1 MGERIDDRL
10 RIGKLDDQLVH
21 VDAADYLHGCVRVV
35 EEPGG
40 WRRPWRFTAEQV
52 RTMGSCQAWHPG
64 LYRQMARTTAG
75 VTIEFDTDATE
86 VSVELLLDAEPSGTR
101 SVLDPIR
108 GEEDLPLDGISV
120 DVDARHLPCYMPST
134 GESLVQLSLDD
145 PTRAPSP
152 GMVMLPGL
160 GEKRRVRIWLP
171 ALRGCAVRQLWGN
184 GSFFEPVERHEQL
197 LVIGDSVAQGFVTGD
212 PALAWPSLLA
222 TFLGIDVVN
231 QGLGGQVFQ
240 PSSLVG
246 LSAYVNPSCIV
257 VALGENY
264 RYEPCRHRPTAR
276 DVRNHLVEVARL
288 WPDVPTYVCTPLWHD
303 EELSPS
309 HRMSCWRRVP
319 SMIEANAAVHDEMV
333 LVDGLRVVD
342 HDPSSF
348 SDVHGHLNAVGAA
361 QVARYLELIM
371 CHVSLDEP
379 MLRERAMK
387 LLADA
392 PRQSLPI
399 VEMLRL
405 GMGKV
410 VYAEEGCV
418 LLRLDDRLVVSVSD
432 QDAAAAAIAM
442 LSDDA
447 LCFVDDRS
455 FGERLS
461 RTLGLADMTPISV
474 ALYRRKVKPRISPE
488 QRPVALGREYLAE
501 VQALCANV
509 PWATDEVLGRAMTQE
524 ALLGVFA
531 EEELV
536 GLIAELPDG
545 SLTIPVIREGHA
557 GEGWERALIAA
568 QVIRLQGRGRLPWLL
583 VQRDDEELLRTLRS
597 VGMSVGSTDECCLL
611 SKPAA
616 SDEEPVTY

>member
-1 MGERIDDRL
+1 M
-10 RIGKLDDQLVH
+10 
-21 VDAADYLHGCVRVV
+21 VV
-35 EEPGG
+35 
-40 WRRPWRFTAEQV
+40 
-52 RTMGSCQAWHPG
+52 
-64 LYRQMARTTAG
+64 
-75 VTIEFDTDATE
+75 
-86 VSVELLLDAEPSGTR
+86 
-101 SVLDPIR
+101 
-108 GEEDLPLDGISV
+108 
-120 DVDARHLPCYMPST
+120 
-134 GESLVQLSLDD
+134 
-145 PTRAPSP
+145 
-152 GMVMLPGL
+152 LPGL
-160 GEKRRVRIWLP
+160 GETRRVRIWLP

-222 TFLGIDVVN
+222 VSLGIDVVN

-303 EELSPS
+303 EEQSPS

-333 LVDGLRVVD
+333 LVDGLRIVD

-348 SDVHGHLNAVGAA
+348 SDVHGHLNADGAA

-387 LLADA
+387 LRADA

-405 GMGKV
+405 GMGEV
-410 VYAEEGCV
+410 IYAEEGCV
-418 LLRLDDRLVVSVSD
+418 LLRLDDQLVASVSD
-432 QDAAAAAIAM
+432 HDAAAAAIAM
-442 LSDDA
+442 LSDDRVV
-447 LCFVDDRS
+447 FVDDLD
-455 FGERLS
+455 FGKRLS
-461 RTLGLADMTPISV
+461 RTLGLPDMTPISV

-488 QRPVALGREYLAE
+488 QQPVTLKPEHLADIH
-501 VQALCANV
+501 ALCADL
-509 PWATDEVLGRAMTQE
+509 PWATDEVLESTMAQQ
-524 ALLGVFA
+524 ALLGTFS
-531 EEELV
+531 EDELV

-545 SLTIPVIREGHA
+545 SLTLPVIREGHT

-568 QVIRLQGRGRLPWLL
+568 QVVRLQKTGRLPWLL
-583 VQRDDEELLRTLRS
+583 VERDDEELLRTLRS
-597 VGMSVGSTDECCLL
+597 VGMSVGSADECCLL
-611 SKPAA
+611 SKPKTD
-616 SDEEPVTY
+616 DEEPATI